1 MSADPKPLASSAVD
15 DGASPHANAGAFAGE
30 QPLPVDVAPS
40 PAAVPVGPAE
50 RIAAVDVLRGFALLG
65 ILTMN
70 IVAFAWPFAGYED
83 PRYSG
88 GDTAAN
94 RAAWFVNQTVFSAK
108 MMTLFSMLFGAGL
121 VLMADRAAKRGASVR
136 GVYYRRT
143 LWLLLIGLAT
153 SSSST
158 PPVAWC
164 STRCGACLCAGL
176 SELPSSCW

>member
-1 MSADPKPLASSAVD
+1 MSADSKPLPSAAVVDLRSRHAS
-15 DGASPHANAGAFAGE
+15 AGAYAVE
-30 QPLPVDVAPS
+30 QAQALDAAPV
-40 PAAVPVGPAE
+40 PAAAPVAPAE

-70 IVAFAWPFAGYED
+70 IVAFAWPFSGYED

-88 GDTAAN
+88 GDTPAN

-143 LWLLLIGLAT
+143 LWLLLIGLVHGYLIWFGDILFFYA
-153 SSSST
+153 
-158 PPVAWC
+158 A
-164 STRCGACLCAGL
+164 CGLVL
-176 SELPSSCW
+176 YPLRR